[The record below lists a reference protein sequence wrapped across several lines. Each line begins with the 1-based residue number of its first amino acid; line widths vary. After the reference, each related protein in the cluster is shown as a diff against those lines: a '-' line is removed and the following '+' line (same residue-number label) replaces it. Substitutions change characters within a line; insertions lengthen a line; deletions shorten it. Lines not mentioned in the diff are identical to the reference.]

1 MRTSSGLLAATFY
14 APGDIRLEEIDRPE
28 VRAGEILLRVRNC
41 STCGTDVKI
50 SHSGHPNM
58 TPPQVMGHEI
68 AGEIADIGDGVHGW
82 SIGDRVQ
89 VIAAIPDGTC
99 EDCLAGRQTICP
111 HQLSMGYQ
119 FPGGFAEYM
128 IVPREV
134 LAVDGLNRIPDG
146 LGFAEASLAEP
157 LACVLNGQELA
168 RVGAGDTVVI
178 VGSGPIGCL
187 HVRLARARGAARIIL
202 IDINAD
208 RLAQASALVKPDLTV
223 VSSETDPVAAVL
235 DATGGRGADV
245 VITAAAS
252 GTAQEQGL
260 RMLARRGRLSLFG
273 GLPKDAPTITVDAN
287 LVHYRELTIVGV
299 NGSSPAHN
307 RTALELIASGAVPVT
322 DLITHRL
329 PLDRLL
335 DAIDIVA
342 RGDAIKVT
350 SCDGLT
356 FRNVS
361 VSWSGGPKTENGA
374 YGIYPVMC
382 TTR

>member
-1 MRTSSGLLAATFY
+1 MKVAKFY
-14 APGDIRLEEIDRPE
+14 APGDIRLEDVEEPR
-28 VRAGEILLRVRNC
+28 VSAGQVKIRVRNC

-50 SHSGHPNM
+50 SKSGHPNM

-68 AGEIADIGDGVHGW
+68 AGEITDVGAGVDGW
-82 SIGDRVQ
+82 AAGDRVQ

-99 EDCLAGRQTICP
+99 EDCLAGRMTVCP
-111 HQLSMGYQ
+111 NQLSMGYQ

-128 IVPREV
+128 IVPSEV
-134 LAVDGLNRIPDG
+134 LRVDGLNRIPDG

-168 RVGAGDTVVI
+168 RVGEGDVVVV

-187 HVRLARARGAARIIL
+187 HVRLARARGAARVIL
-202 IDINAD
+202 IDLNAE
-208 RLAQASALVKPDLTV
+208 RLAQAAALVHPDLTI
-223 VSSETDPVAAVL
+223 VSGETDPVVAVME
-235 DATGGRGADV
+235 ATNGRGVDV

-273 GLPKDAPTITVDAN
+273 GLAKDAPNITVDAN

-299 NGSSPAHN
+299 NGSSPEHN
-307 RTALELIASGAVPVT
+307 RRALQLIASGAVPVT

-329 PLDRLL
+329 PLDRVL

-342 RGDAIKVT
+342 RGEAIKVT
-350 SCDGLT
+350 IE
-356 FRNVS
+356 
-361 VSWSGGPKTENGA
+361 P
-374 YGIYPVMC
+374 
-382 TTR
+382 